1 MTGCNSWSHLKE
13 PVASWP
19 VRRKRQASFLR
30 VELGTR
36 ESGVH
41 SIDETQNHRRRFGN
55 GGRPVDIWCVNLRA
69 LTDCDTDVSEE
80 SQKVNGLFYMNG
92 D

>member
-1 MTGCNSWSHLKE
+1 MTGCNSWSYLKE

-19 VRRKRQASFLR
+19 ARGKRQASFLR

-36 ESGVH
+36 ESGGH
-41 SIDETQNHRRRFGN
+41 SIEKTHNHRQRFG
-55 GGRPVDIWCVNLRA
+55 GGGPDQLIFGCIHLRG

-80 SQKVNGLFYMNG
+80 LQKVSDL
-92 D
+92 

>member
-19 VRRKRQASFLR
+19 ARGKRQASFLR

-36 ESGVH
+36 ESGGH
-41 SIDETQNHRRRFGN
+41 TIDSTQNHRQRLGS
-55 GGRPVDIWCVNLRA
+55 GDRPADMWAYSFEGSDRL
-69 LTDCDTDVSEE
+69 
-80 SQKVNGLFYMNG
+80 GH
-92 D
+92 